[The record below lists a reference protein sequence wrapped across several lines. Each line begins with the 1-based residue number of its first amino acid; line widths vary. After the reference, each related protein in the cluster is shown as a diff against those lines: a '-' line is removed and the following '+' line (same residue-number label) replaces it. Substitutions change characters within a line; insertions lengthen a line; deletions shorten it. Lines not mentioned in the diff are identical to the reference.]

1 MTIDQ
6 AISAISQLPV
16 AEQILV
22 VQAIWDNLAEDAI
35 ATITPEV
42 EEELKRRWV
51 AYQAD
56 PSSAISL
63 DEFRKQV
70 REAREQ

>member
-6 AISAISQLPV
+6 AISAVSQLPV
-16 AEQILV
+16 SEQILV

-42 EEELKRRWV
+42 EEELNRRWA

-70 REAREQ
+70 REARDQ